1 MGKNVQDKMRLIDTH
16 AHLYLDKF
24 EKDRP
29 EVMQRAFDEGVERIY
44 LPNID
49 SHSIDDMLE
58 LEKAYPNRCFPM
70 MGLHPCSVQADFEK
84 ELSVVESWLEKRP
97 FAAVGEI
104 GIDLYWDKTYFEQQK
119 EAFLRQIEWAKSLN
133 LPIVIHSR
141 EATDVIIELLSGV
154 KDDALKGI
162 FHCFTGTLDQAHAIT
177 EMGFLLGIGGVLT
190 FKNSGLDQT
199 LKEVALQHIVLE
211 TDAPYLSPVP
221 YRGKR
226 NESSFVLYVA
236 RKLAEIKG
244 ERLEKIA
251 DITTQN
257 ALALFGA

>member
-1 MGKNVQDKMRLIDTH
+1 MRLIDTH
-16 AHLYLDKF
+16 AHLYLEKF
-24 EKDRP
+24 KEDRP
-29 EVMQRAFDEGVERIY
+29 EVMQRAFERGVERIY

-49 SHSIDDMLE
+49 SSSIDDMLE
-58 LEKAYPNRCFPM
+58 LEKAYPDRCLAM
-70 MGLHPCSVQADFEK
+70 MGLHPCSVQADFES

-119 EAFLRQIEWAKSLN
+119 EAFLRQIDWAKNLN

-141 EATDVIIELLSGV
+141 EATDVIIELLKGV
-154 KDDALKGI
+154 QDDRLKGI
-162 FHCFTGTLDQAHAIT
+162 FHCFTGTVDQAGAIT

-190 FKNSGLDQT
+190 FKNAGLDQT
-199 LKEVALQHIVLE
+199 IKEVDLQYLVLE
-211 TDAPYLSPVP
+211 TDAPYLSPLP

-226 NESSFVLYVA
+226 NESSYVFYVA
-236 RKLAEIKG
+236 QKLAEIKG
-244 ERLEKIA
+244 ERIEKIA

-257 ALALFGA
+257 ALGLFEP